1 MTLSRLLTRKSLRIL
16 GVNSGTS
23 ADGLDFALL
32 ELSDNPRGRLR
43 IKPLATGSA
52 SYSPEIRAL
61 ALHLADTPSVA
72 PEELALADEA
82 LGEFTGRRVRTFLRR
97 CQKNGFTVDC
107 IALHG
112 QTVRHHPQRR
122 RIANFPVN
130 TTLQLTSPERVAAL
144 TERIVISHFRQ
155 ADTALGGE
163 GAPITTGAV
172 AAALGGGAESRVI
185 LNLGGI
191 ANYFYL
197 PAQRLHSQAQAVDIG
212 PANVLLDQSA
222 ARLFGEPFDRHGA
235 RAGAGSVNTQLL
247 RLARRICADK
257 STTTRST
264 GRERFGPAV
273 LETILQAA
281 GQAGLSA
288 ADTQATIAEATALTI
303 AEQVNKLARRD
314 RSLGVIYL
322 TGGGLQNRD
331 LVRRLQAALD
341 NLVLQPISKLG
352 YSPKFFEAS
361 CFAILGYFGLR
372 GRPAAAAGERTSRRR
387 APILGRITQPPVKLS
402 GKR

>member
-1 MTLSRLLTRKSLRIL
+1 MTLSQLLARKSLRIL

-23 ADGLDFALL
+23 ADGLDFSLL
-32 ELSDNPRGRLR
+32 QMRDIPQGQLQ
-43 IKPLATGSA
+43 IKRLATGSA
-52 SYSPEIRAL
+52 RYSAELRSL
-61 ALHLADTPSVA
+61 ALRLADAPNVA
-72 PEELALADEA
+72 PEELALADEVF
-82 LGEFTGRRVRTFLRR
+82 GEFTGRRARTFLQR
-97 CQKNGFTVDC
+97 CRKNGFSVDC

-122 RIANFPVN
+122 RIANFSVN
-130 TTLQLTSPERVAAL
+130 ATLQLTSPERVAARTDRL
-144 TERIVISHFRQ
+144 VISHFRQ
-155 ADTALGGE
+155 GDTAHGGE

-172 AAALGGGAESRVI
+172 AAALGNSEESRVI

-197 PAQRLHSQAQAVDIG
+197 PARRLRTQAQAVDVG

-235 RAGAGSVNTQLL
+235 RSGAGTVSKRVL
-247 RLARRICADK
+247 RIALQMCADND
-257 STTTRST
+257 TATRST
-264 GRERFGPAV
+264 GRERFGPAA
-273 LETILQAA
+273 LEKILRAA
-281 GQAGLSA
+281 DQAGLSA
-288 ADTQATIAEATALTI
+288 CDTQATIAEATALTI
-303 AEQVNKLARRD
+303 AEQLNKVGRRD

-352 YSPKFFEAS
+352 FSPKFFEAS
-361 CFAILGYFGLR
+361 CFAILGYFNLR
-372 GRPAAAAGERTSRRR
+372 GRPATVVSKPSSRLRG
-387 APILGRITQPPVKLS
+387 PILGRITQPPVRLS
-402 GKR
+402 SKN